1 MTRWP
6 PRSTLTATLVP
17 YTTLFRSLRQAVER
31 LAGLA
36 AGGRALAADEL
47 RHQLEL
53 LAEAM
58 LQLVVL
64 HGGAARLLADRRHA
78 VLVAEHLVDA
88 VGDRLAVEEVDQQA
102 VHAVPDHPGDRR
114 RGGGDP
120 QALGGNLKRKRG

>member
-78 VLVAEHLVDA
+78 VLVRSEEHPSELQSLMRISYA
-88 VGDRLAVEEVDQQA
+88 VFCLKKKRRKQLERQSIKHRLDITI
-102 VHAVPDHPGDRR
+102 
-114 RGGGDP
+114 
-120 QALGGNLKRKRG
+120 